1 MKTMELTV
9 EDRLALHEL
18 PGIYGD
24 AVDDRNWAALDQ
36 VFTEDA
42 VFEVIGLVTMT
53 GLAEIKRYMD
63 QEGQHPLAHLM
74 TNIHIEVNDTGVR
87 LYSRGIAPISGGS
100 VEGVGYPIHFGSY
113 YDEVVKTPSG
123 WRIRNRVFSAKRLD
137 KRIAKVDLE

>member
-1 MKTMELTV
+1 MELTA

-24 AVDDRNWAALDQ
+24 AIDDRNWAELDR

-42 VFEVIGLVTMT
+42 VFEVIGLVKMT

-74 TNIHIEVNDTGVR
+74 TNIHAEANDTGVR
-87 LYSRGIAPISGGS
+87 LYSRGIAPILGGRG
-100 VEGVGYPIHFGSY
+100 VEGAGYTIHFGSY
-113 YDEVVKTPSG
+113 YDEVVKTTRG
-123 WRIRNRVFSAKRLD
+123 WRIRNRVFSAKRLH
-137 KRIAKVDLE
+137 KRIAKVDLQ